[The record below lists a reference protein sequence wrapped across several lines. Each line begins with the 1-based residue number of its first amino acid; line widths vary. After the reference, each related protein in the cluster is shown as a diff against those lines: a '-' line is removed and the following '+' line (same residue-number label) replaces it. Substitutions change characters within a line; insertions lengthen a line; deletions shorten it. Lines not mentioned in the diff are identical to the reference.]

1 VGIVAN
7 TDDTTA
13 MNFTRRRELA
23 SRLLEGYVHGP
34 EAATVA
40 TTRALAKLPAARAV
54 ILVEG
59 ISDQIA
65 VETLA
70 GRRLCDLEAAGV
82 VVLPIG
88 GAHAIAR
95 YLTQLGPDGAGL
107 RLAGLCDLGEEKVF
121 QRGLASAGLGSP
133 ATRAELER
141 LGFFVCVEDLEDELI
156 NAIGVAQVEALIG
169 SQGDL
174 GSFRSLQRQP
184 QWRGQPVRA
193 QLRRFLAAGSR
204 RKLRYARLLV
214 GAVALDR
221 LPRPLDA
228 VLTFALGNGPGT
240 GQRC

>member
-1 VGIVAN
+1 MAS
-7 TDDTTA
+7 TDDTSS
-13 MNFTRRRELA
+13 MNFAKRRELA
-23 SRLLEGYVHGP
+23 SRLLDGYVHGP
-34 EAATVA
+34 AAATAA
-40 TTRALAKLPAARAV
+40 TTRALAKVASAQTV
-54 ILVEG
+54 VLVEG

-70 GRRLCDLEAAGV
+70 RRRDRDLDAEGV

-95 YLTQLGPDGAGL
+95 YLALLGRDGAGL
-107 RLAGLCDLGEEKVF
+107 RLTGLCDLAEEEVF
-121 QRGLASAGLGSP
+121 RRGLAGAGLGSP
-133 ATRAELER
+133 ATRDDLGR
-141 LGFFVCVEDLEDELI
+141 LGFYVCVEDLEDELI
-156 NAIGVAQVEALIG
+156 RSIGVAQVEVLID

-184 QWRGQPVRA
+184 QWRGQPARA

-221 LPRPLDA
+221 LPHPLDA
-228 VLTFALGNGPGT
+228 VLTVALGD